1 MSSKLYLLLFIA
13 AFTSIP
19 TIYGQAPGGVPAS
32 AWYKADGS
40 NTIFSDAGV
49 TPAANNATV
58 QQWNSITGSF
68 PLLQATAGSRPVF
81 SNTSVLANFNPT
93 VTFDGSN
100 DWLQFT
106 AGAGVNIIDRTN
118 GTLYTAG
125 YMNQLKRSGFAG
137 FQASMDYPGLHFFSN
152 NKLLFFTG
160 GPGYQGVSTDV
171 MQAQT
176 YFTAGTGWQNGA
188 GTNAS
193 YAAATVSLHGN
204 RVSYGGS
211 ELTNANLST
220 IGRDFR
226 IGADNNYGSF
236 SGQLNEVLLF
246 EDRLTAA
253 QMDQVETYLALK
265 YGTTYAN
272 GSRDYKNSTG
282 TTVWTAVANNGY
294 HYNIAGIA
302 RDDMGALYQK
312 QAWSTNAGQQVL
324 IGVGGLAN
332 TNAANSGTL
341 TDNQYLVWGDNGQTK
356 KPTVF
361 TSAFAGLSHHFAA
374 VWKVQNNGVGTV
386 RIAWPKGLAALTLIQ
401 STDATIGAGDIT
413 TPMTANELTVNG
425 VVYNYADV
433 TLANGQFFTFGAKL
447 AAPGG
452 VNGAAVWLKANEGTS
467 VTGNTINGWDNFGYA
482 GGTARQL
489 PRTATVNWALPQFGA
504 NEHNFNP
511 ALIDQNAASNDGS
524 MLLPDVFP
532 ASAHR
537 PLHSFVLHSHNNVAA
552 QNNMIA
558 YTPLKLTT
566 GALEAPFMGARS
578 ANNLW
583 FYWQGPY
590 EQSPALPNSLV
601 RLNNIPSINAFYVP
615 QWINSSTPH
624 QTSISMNGAT
634 ANLTARTGNYSAY
647 PFGNQLFIF
656 GDGNH
661 NNSSGGKISEV
672 ITYDKVL
679 TTTEKLQVNSYL
691 AIKYGITL
699 NTETGTAV
707 ADYLNSAGATVW
719 NTTTNNGY
727 NRNIAGIANDEASA
741 LNQKQSRSVNSG
753 QQLLIGTT
761 GMANTNA
768 LNNVSLANGQ
778 YLIWGDNGLAKSL
791 GVSHNTTIGGNPVN
805 LRFAAVWKVQNT
817 GTTGTVR
824 ITWPSGIV
832 NLHLIQSP
840 DATIDI
846 ADVHT
851 PMSGTITVNSVVYN
865 YADVTLAN
873 GSYFTFGGYVAGPG
887 GVGQDLSL
895 WYRADNG
902 VETDAAKKVTAWNN
916 STANDVKLTMS
927 SASAYV
933 PYNDQTTFT
942 KTWNFNPTLSFD
954 GTNNYLRNTTTA
966 YLNTAG
972 SVHYIAV
979 ARLNPAASS
988 YNSLFA
994 ISGNDDG
1001 FFLFPQSGQVY
1012 PMPAIGNGF
1021 GATAAGPGS
1030 TNRFG
1035 IYSSILPKT
1044 GSPANQR
1051 GFYNGLEKIYTSP
1064 YPRTG
1069 AAYVL
1074 PTTGAYLGADG
1085 TTGDN
1090 PDGEIAEVIL
1100 YHEPAGGDMTNASLA
1115 RIHSYLAVKYG
1126 ITLDQTTAQNYV
1138 NSSGA
1143 VVWNATNNA
1152 GYHYNI
1158 AGIARDDQGGLY
1170 QRQSRSVNSGRQVLI
1185 STTGL
1190 ASTNAGN
1197 TGVLANGQFL
1207 IWGDN
1212 NLTKGP
1218 VVPFGTIS
1226 GIPYLRF
1233 AAIWK
1238 AANVNALGTVRV
1250 AWPKGLAY
1258 LKLVQSTDNVFDL
1271 TDVITEMSG
1280 TQVVNGVEYA
1290 YADVTITDG
1299 QYFTFAA
1306 YIQAPGGVTNN
1317 ISYWYRADKFAES
1330 VADGAE
1336 VSSWTDFTSGTVVD
1350 QIGENALPVS
1360 AKGGTTYFNY
1370 NPGVKFTTASQ
1381 SLANVNVQTVTNLSY
1396 DIFTVTKEGIGAGS
1410 NGRIFSSLVNN
1421 TNQSGSINY
1430 WDGIGIMADQ
1440 RMERMNVGYTNRYLA
1455 NPGNIV
1461 YSTNSPSIMYTTFTD
1476 LSVAKG
1482 LNGAASG
1489 TPGTHTARGQLNGGH
1504 AFGSTVFSGNGSDN
1518 AGFTGDIGELVIY
1531 GNGNVTAAERN
1542 KVESY
1547 LAIKYGVTLQNS
1559 NNYTTSQN
1567 VVVWDAAANSGFYNN
1582 VAGIGNDFISAL
1594 HQKQS
1599 RSQHVNT
1606 NNQVI
1611 IGLGEIMESNL
1622 ENENQVNDG
1631 QFLIWGDNGNTQA
1644 MTNTVGTYTA
1654 FPYAGSTANGRR
1666 MNRIWKVQN
1675 TNNLNNQVMIR
1686 FPQASVGTT
1695 TFPANDACAGYVIV
1709 FADDA
1714 AFTTNVVA
1722 KPLTVNGT
1730 DYEVLHSFAAGSG
1743 YFTFGKAMPLNNGEV
1758 YLAQVIEE
1766 TDIYNDGCSVG
1777 EWAYYRQ
1784 TADISKKLLGLSG
1797 YTNGQLDNFDVTI
1810 TPEGTSYNDGVR
1822 ITNLM
1827 PRIST
1832 VTDNNPGA
1840 IASGK
1845 VRVYY
1850 SPDEMGASL
1859 VPGATTSG
1867 WFFYDGPADDAI
1879 VDIYS
1884 DGVFDAGK
1892 SRPLVVAQ
1900 SGIEDGVYYVEFHTI
1915 NDMGSFLYLSS
1926 TENTFTLLP
1935 VTLLYFAAQEQS
1947 GKTLLT
1953 WATATEKNNS
1963 GFGIEHSLDGINWR
1977 NIDFVATKA
1986 TGGNSLGRL
1995 NYEYIHQ
2002 TPANGKNFYRLKQ
2015 IDIDERFVY
2024 SPVST
2029 VTFGEFNRI
2038 RLSPNPVNTT
2048 LFLTGLSGKYVISV
2062 LNVSGQVVKTIR
2074 TDGGS
2079 TMQVDVSTL
2088 AAGMYLIRIESST
2101 GNQESYKVIKR

>member
-13 AFTSIP
+13 AFTRIP

-68 PLLQATAGSRPVF
+68 PLLQSSAGSRPVY

-106 AGAGVNIIDRTN
+106 AGTGVNIIDRTN
-118 GTLYTAG
+118 GTLYAAG

-137 FQASMDYPGLHFFSN
+137 FHASMDYPGLHFFSD

-171 MQAQT
+171 MKAQT
-176 YFTAGTGWQNGA
+176 YFTAGAGWQNGA
-188 GTNAS
+188 GSSAS

-204 RVSYGGS
+204 RVSYGVS
-211 ELTNANLST
+211 ELSNANLNT

-253 QMDQVETYLALK
+253 QMDQVETYLAIK

-272 GSRDYKNSTG
+272 GIRDYKNSTG
-282 TTVWTAVANNGY
+282 ATVWNAGANNGY
-294 HYNIAGIA
+294 HFNIAGIA

-341 TDNQYLVWGDNGQTK
+341 TDNQYMVWGDNGQAK
-356 KPTVF
+356 APTVSL
-361 TSAFAGLSHHFAA
+361 TGIAGLSHRFASI
-374 VWKVQNNGVGTV
+374 WKVQHNGSGTV
-386 RIAWPKGLAALTLIQ
+386 RVAWVKGLSNLTLIQ
-401 STDATIGAGDIT
+401 STDAIINGSDVPTA
-413 TPMTANELTVNG
+413 MTGEITVNG

-433 TLANGQFFTFGAKL
+433 TLANGQYFTFGAKL
-447 AAPGG
+447 AGPGG
-452 VNGAAVWLKANEGTS
+452 VTDNLRVWLKSNEGFTPSSWTDFSGFNNHYTQTNTS
-467 VTGNTINGWDNFGYA
+467 RQPFTATTLYNFNPVIDFGNNTSANGRFMVVPSGKPFSANGLSGTFFTTTLTRA
-482 GGTARQL
+482 GGTSGYRDI
-489 PRTATVNWALPQFGA
+489 WGFGA
-504 NEHNFNP
+504 
-511 ALIDQNAASNDGS
+511 
-524 MLLPDVFP
+524 
-532 ASAHR
+532 
-537 PLHSFVLHSHNNVAA
+537 
-552 QNNMIA
+552 
-558 YTPLKLTT
+558 TTT
-566 GALEAPFMGARS
+566 GAGL
-578 ANNLW
+578 
-583 FYWQGPY
+583 
-590 EQSPALPNSLV
+590 
-601 RLNNIPSINAFYVP
+601 INADVP
-615 QWINSSTPH
+615 TITKLYNDIVLYSST
-624 QTSISMNGAT
+624 TSAFPNLYPDNKFLLSDMSYTVGVAGIKYGLNGAT
-634 ANLTARTGNYSAY
+634 ASTTQTRTAAGSLQANGSVLGAQPQVTNGVIGEAIAYERDLTEAEKQRVRTY
-647 PFGNQLFIF
+647 
-656 GDGNH
+656 
-661 NNSSGGKISEV
+661 
-672 ITYDKVL
+672 T
-679 TTTEKLQVNSYL
+679 

-699 NTETGTAV
+699 PHNYIASDGSTV
-707 ADYLNSAGATVW
+707 VW
-719 NTTTNNGY
+719 NQTTNAGY
-727 NRNIAGIANDEASA
+727 TSNIAGLANDEGSA
-741 LNQKQSRSVNSG
+741 LHQKQSNSINEGQQVLISTTGLANSNAANSVSLSSG
-753 QQLLIGTT
+753 QFL
-761 GMANTNA
+761 
-768 LNNVSLANGQ
+768 V
-778 YLIWGDNGLAKSL
+778 WGDNGQAKSL
-791 GVSHNTTIGGNPVN
+791 GISHSTIVGGNPIN
-805 LRFAAVWKVQNT
+805 LRMGAIWKVQNT
-817 GTTGTVR
+817 GVVGTVR
-824 ITWPSGIV
+824 VAWRSGIV

-846 ADVHT
+846 ADTHT

-927 SASAYV
+927 SASAYI

-1074 PTTGAYLGADG
+1074 PATGAYIGADG
-1085 TTGDN
+1085 TTSDN
-1090 PDGEIAEVIL
+1090 PDGDIAEVIL

-1126 ITLDQTTAQNYV
+1126 ITLDQTTPQNYV
-1138 NSSGA
+1138 NSDGN
-1143 VVWNATNNA
+1143 VVWDATNNA

-1197 TGVLANGQFL
+1197 TGVLVNGQFL

-1212 NLTKGP
+1212 NLTKAP
-1218 VVPFGTIS
+1218 VVPLGTIG

-1238 AANVNALGTVRV
+1238 AANVNAIGTVRV

-1258 LKLVQSTDNVFDL
+1258 LKLVQSTDNMFDL
-1271 TDVITEMSG
+1271 GDVITDMSG
-1280 TQVVNGVEYA
+1280 TQMVNGVEYA

-1330 VADGAE
+1330 VAEGTE

-1370 NPGVKFTTASQ
+1370 NPGIKFTTANQ

-1396 DIFTVTKEGIGAGS
+1396 DIFTVTKEGITPGS
-1410 NGRIFSSLVNN
+1410 NGRVFSSLVNN
-1421 TNQSGSINY
+1421 ANQSGSINY

-1482 LNGAASG
+1482 LNGATSG
-1489 TPGTHTARGQLNGGH
+1489 AAGTHTARGQLNGGH
-1504 AFGSTVFSGNGSDN
+1504 AFGSTVFSSNGSDN
-1518 AGFTGDIGELVIY
+1518 AGFTGDIGELIIY
-1531 GNGNVTAAERN
+1531 GNGNVIAAERN

-1567 VVVWDAAANSGFYNN
+1567 VVVWDATANSGFYNN
-1582 VAGIGNDFISAL
+1582 VAGIGQDFISAL

-1599 RSQHVNT
+1599 RSQHANT

-1611 IGLGEIMESNL
+1611 IALGEIAESNL

-1644 MTNTVGTYTA
+1644 MTSTAGTYAA
-1654 FPYAGSTANGRR
+1654 FAYSGSTANGRR

-1695 TFPANDACAGYVIV
+1695 TFPANDPCAGYVIV

-1714 AFTTNVVA
+1714 AFTTNIVV

-1730 DYEVLHSFAAGSG
+1730 DYEVLHSFAPGSG

-1784 TADISKKLLGLSG
+1784 VTDLSKKLLGLSG

-1832 VTDNNPGA
+1832 VTDNNTGA

-1879 VDIYS
+1879 ADIYS

-1892 SRPLVVAQ
+1892 SRALVVAQ
-1900 SGIEDGVYYVEFHTI
+1900 SGIEDGVYYVEFHNI

-1986 TGGNSLGRL
+1986 SGGNSLGRL

-2002 TPANGKNFYRLKQ
+2002 APANGKNFYRLKQ

-2029 VTFGEFNRI
+2029 VTFSEFNRI
-2038 RLSPNPVNTT
+2038 KLSPNPVNTT
-2048 LFLTGLSGKYVISV
+2048 LFITGLSGKYTISL
-2062 LNVSGQVVKTIR
+2062 LNFSGQVVKTVK

-2088 AAGMYLIRIESST
+2088 AAGIYLIRIESST
-2101 GNQESYKVIKR
+2101 GNQESYKVIKQ

>member
-13 AFTSIP
+13 AFTRIP

-81 SNTSVLANFNPT
+81 SSTSVLANFNPT

-100 DWLQFT
+100 DWMQFT
-106 AGAGVNIIDRTN
+106 AGAGVNIIDRAN
-118 GTLYTAG
+118 GTFYAAG
-125 YMNQLKRSGFAG
+125 YMNLLKRSGFAG
-137 FQASMDYPGLHFFSN
+137 FHPTMDYPGMHFFSD

-160 GPGYQGVSTDV
+160 GPGYQGLSPDV

-176 YFTAGTGWQNGA
+176 YFTAGSGWQNGSGSSAAYA
-188 GTNAS
+188 G
-193 YAAATVSLHGN
+193 ATVSLNGN
-204 RVSYGGS
+204 RALYSGS
-211 ELTNANLST
+211 QLNNANLST
-220 IGRDFR
+220 AARDFR

-282 TTVWTAVANNGY
+282 TTVWNAVANNGY

-341 TDNQYLVWGDNGQTK
+341 ADNQYLVWGDNGQPK
-356 KPTVF
+356 APTVSL
-361 TSAFAGLSHHFAA
+361 TGIAGLSHRFASI
-374 VWKVQNNGVGTV
+374 WKVQHNGSGTV
-386 RIAWPKGLAALTLIQ
+386 RVAWVKGLSNLTLIQ
-401 STDATIGAGDIT
+401 STDAIINGSDVPTA
-413 TPMTANELTVNG
+413 MTGEITVNG
-425 VVYNYADV
+425 VIYNYADV
-433 TLANGQFFTFGAKL
+433 TLANGQYFTFGAKL
-447 AAPGG
+447 AGPGG
-452 VNGAAVWLKANEGTS
+452 VTDNLRVWLKSNEGFTPSSWTDFSGFNNHYTQTNTS
-467 VTGNTINGWDNFGYA
+467 RQPFTATTLYNFNPVIDFGNNTSANGRFMVVPSGKPFSANGLSGTFFTTTLTRA
-482 GGTARQL
+482 GGTSGYRDI
-489 PRTATVNWALPQFGA
+489 WGFGA
-504 NEHNFNP
+504 
-511 ALIDQNAASNDGS
+511 
-524 MLLPDVFP
+524 
-532 ASAHR
+532 
-537 PLHSFVLHSHNNVAA
+537 
-552 QNNMIA
+552 
-558 YTPLKLTT
+558 TTT
-566 GALEAPFMGARS
+566 GAGLINADVPTITK
-578 ANNLW
+578 
-583 FYWQGPY
+583 
-590 EQSPALPNSLV
+590 
-601 RLNNIPSINAFYVP
+601 LNNNIVLY
-615 QWINSSTPH
+615 SST
-624 QTSISMNGAT
+624 TSAFPNLYPDNKFLLSDMSYTVGVAGIKYGLNGAT
-634 ANLTARTGNYSAY
+634 ASTTQTRTAAGSLQANGSVLGAQPQVTNGVIGEAIAYERDLTEAEKQRVRTY
-647 PFGNQLFIF
+647 
-656 GDGNH
+656 
-661 NNSSGGKISEV
+661 
-672 ITYDKVL
+672 T
-679 TTTEKLQVNSYL
+679 

-699 NTETGTAV
+699 PHNYIASDGSTV
-707 ADYLNSAGATVW
+707 VW
-719 NTTTNNGY
+719 NQSTNAGY
-727 NRNIAGIANDEASA
+727 TNNIAGLANDEGSA
-741 LNQKQSRSVNSG
+741 LHQKQSNSINDGQQVLISTTGLANSNAANAVSLSSG
-753 QQLLIGTT
+753 QFL
-761 GMANTNA
+761 
-768 LNNVSLANGQ
+768 V
-778 YLIWGDNGLAKSL
+778 WGDNGQAKSL
-791 GVSHNTTIGGNPVN
+791 GISHSTTVGGNPIN
-805 LRFAAVWKVQNT
+805 LRMGAVWKVQNT
-817 GTTGTVR
+817 GAVGTVR
-824 ITWPSGIV
+824 IAWRSGIV

-846 ADVHT
+846 ADTHT
-851 PMSGTITVNSVVYN
+851 PMNGTITVNSVVYN
-865 YADVTLAN
+865 YADVTLIN

-927 SASAYV
+927 SANAYV

-988 YNSLFA
+988 YNSLFS

-1001 FFLFPQSGQVY
+1001 FFLYPQSGQVY
-1012 PMPAIGNGF
+1012 PMPSIGNGF

-1051 GFYNGLEKIYTSP
+1051 GFYNGLEKIYTAP

-1074 PTTGAYLGADG
+1074 PTTGAYIGADG

-1100 YHEPAGGDMTNASLA
+1100 YHEPAGGDMANASLA

-1126 ITLDQTTAQNYV
+1126 ITLDQTIPQNYV
-1138 NSSGA
+1138 NSTGA

-1212 NLTKGP
+1212 NLAKAP
-1218 VVPFGTIS
+1218 AVPFGIIG

-1238 AANVNALGTVRV
+1238 AANVNAIGTVRV

-1271 TDVITEMSG
+1271 GDVITDMSG
-1280 TQVVNGVEYA
+1280 TQMVNGVEYA

-1330 VADGAE
+1330 VAEGTE

-1370 NPGVKFTTASQ
+1370 NPGIKFTTANQ

-1421 TNQSGSINY
+1421 SNQSGSINY

-1440 RMERMNVGYTNRYLA
+1440 RMERMNVAYSNRYLA
-1455 NPGNIV
+1455 NPGNIL

-1482 LNGAASG
+1482 LNGATSG
-1489 TPGTHTARGQLNGGH
+1489 AAGTHTARGQLNGGH

-1518 AGFTGDIGELVIY
+1518 AGFTGDIGELIIY
-1531 GNGNVTAAERN
+1531 GNGNVTATERN

-1567 VVVWDAAANSGFYNN
+1567 VVVWDATANSGFYNN
-1582 VAGIGNDFISAL
+1582 VAGIGQDFISAL

-1599 RSQHVNT
+1599 RSQHANT

-1611 IGLGEIMESNL
+1611 IALGEIAESNL

-1644 MTNTVGTYTA
+1644 MTSTAGTYAA

-1686 FPQASVGTT
+1686 FPQTSVGTT
-1695 TFPANDACAGYVIV
+1695 TFPANDPCAGYVIV

-1714 AFTTNVVA
+1714 AFTTNITV

-1730 DYEVLHSFAAGSG
+1730 DYEVLHSFAAGTG

-1784 TADISKKLLGLSG
+1784 TTDLNKKLLGLSG

-1832 VTDNNPGA
+1832 VTDNNTGA

-1879 VDIYS
+1879 IDIYS

-1986 TGGNSLGRL
+1986 SGGNSLGRL

-2002 TPANGKNFYRLKQ
+2002 APANGKNFYRLKQ

-2038 RLSPNPVNTT
+2038 KLSPNPVNTT
-2048 LFLTGLSGKYVISV
+2048 LFITGLSGKYVISV

-2088 AAGMYLIRIESST
+2088 ASGMYLIRIESST